1 MQEYTGIKRDILKI
15 YPDLRK
21 LFETIEI
28 KIGKEFTYK
37 EANNLLYQKL
47 FKQGGN
53 NDGGSNSTWKDLPLI
68 KKLNVGFLCPD
79 DEWRSKTT

>member
-1 MQEYTGIKRDILKI
+1 MNPHKPSTIVSGFAEPHQKIKQSEYMNIKRDILKI

-37 EANNLLYQKL
+37 EANALLYQKM
-47 FKQGGN
+47 FKAGREG
-53 NDGGSNSTWKDLPLI
+53 
-68 KKLNVGFLCPD
+68 
-79 DEWRSKTT
+79 

>member
-1 MQEYTGIKRDILKI
+1 MSVKRDVLKI
-15 YPDLRK
+15 YPELRK

-53 NDGGSNSTWKDLPLI
+53 SDASSGSTWKDLPLI
-68 KKLNVGFLCPD
+68 KKLNVGFICPD
-79 DEWRSKTT
+79 DEWRSKIC

>member
-1 MQEYTGIKRDILKI
+1 MNIKKDILKI

-37 EANNLLYQKL
+37 EANALLYQKL
-47 FKQGGN
+47 FKVGS
-53 NDGGSNSTWKDLPLI
+53 DG
-68 KKLNVGFLCPD
+68 
-79 DEWRSKTT
+79 

>member
-1 MQEYTGIKRDILKI
+1 MGIKRDILKI

-37 EANNLLYQKL
+37 EANNLLY
-47 FKQGGN
+47 
-53 NDGGSNSTWKDLPLI
+53 
-68 KKLNVGFLCPD
+68 
-79 DEWRSKTT
+79 

>member
-1 MQEYTGIKRDILKI
+1 MTIKRDILKI

-37 EANNLLYQKL
+37 EANNLLYMKL
-47 FKQGGN
+47 FK
-53 NDGGSNSTWKDLPLI
+53 
-68 KKLNVGFLCPD
+68 
-79 DEWRSKTT
+79 

>member
-1 MQEYTGIKRDILKI
+1 MVDYMNLKREIIKV

-37 EANNLLYQKL
+37 EANQFIY
-47 FKQGGN
+47 
-53 NDGGSNSTWKDLPLI
+53 
-68 KKLNVGFLCPD
+68 
-79 DEWRSKTT
+79 

>member
-1 MQEYTGIKRDILKI
+1 MLIKRDILKI

-28 KIGKEFTYK
+28 KIGKEFTFK

-47 FKQGGN
+47 FK
-53 NDGGSNSTWKDLPLI
+53 
-68 KKLNVGFLCPD
+68 
-79 DEWRSKTT
+79 

>member
-1 MQEYTGIKRDILKI
+1 MAIKRDILKI

-47 FKQGGN
+47 FK
-53 NDGGSNSTWKDLPLI
+53 GSSD
-68 KKLNVGFLCPD
+68 
-79 DEWRSKTT
+79 

>member
-1 MQEYTGIKRDILKI
+1 MAIKRDILKI

-37 EANNLLYQKL
+37 DANALIYQKL
-47 FKQGGN
+47 FKNNSDGN
-53 NDGGSNSTWKDLPLI
+53 
-68 KKLNVGFLCPD
+68 
-79 DEWRSKTT
+79 

>member
-1 MQEYTGIKRDILKI
+1 MSLKRDILKI

-37 EANNLLYQKL
+37 EANSLIYQKL
-47 FKQGGN
+47 FKQSGDN
-53 NDGGSNSTWKDLPLI
+53 
-68 KKLNVGFLCPD
+68 
-79 DEWRSKTT
+79 